1 MLSKSNW
8 NFSIGLWIERV
19 LKYSERQEE
28 EEEEEKMVEEG
39 NWDEEEDEEN

>member
-28 EEEEEKMVEEG
+28 EEEEKMVEER
-39 NWDEEEDEEN
+39 NSDEEEDEEK

>member
-28 EEEEEKMVEEG
+28 KEEEKMVEER
-39 NWDEEEDEEN
+39 NSDEEEDEEK

>member
-28 EEEEEKMVEEG
+28 EEEEKMVEER
-39 NWDEEEDEEN
+39 NWDEEEDEEK